1 MDPMIH
7 IPYLA
12 VARFRG
18 AEAASFLQSQLTADI
33 GALGDGAA
41 TFACYCTPKGQV
53 LGLLRVLRQ
62 GDDYLAVAASGLLPG
77 MLQRLKMFVF
87 RTRVEFALANELV
100 VLGSPGP
107 GYRVAPAGDGQ
118 DGDVE
123 HWKAGELRA
132 GVAWLGAGSSE
143 KFIPQML
150 GYDSLGAV
158 SFTKGC
164 YPGQEIVAR
173 ARYLGTVKRKP
184 LRLEVAAEI
193 APAAGDKL
201 PVRRGEEWSDCVVV
215 DSARDGAGRTVVFGV
230 ARADGEGQA
239 SEVEIGGARY
249 RCATI

>member
-1 MDPMIH
+1 MDPTIR

-62 GDDYLAVAASGLLPG
+62 GDDYLAIAASGLLPG

-87 RTRVEFALANELV
+87 RTRVEFALADELA

-107 GYRVAPAGDGQ
+107 GYRVAPADDGEAGDIEQ
-118 DGDVE
+118 
-123 HWKAGELRA
+123 WKAGELRA
-132 GVAWLGAGSSE
+132 GIAWLGDGSSE

-150 GYDSLGAV
+150 GYDTLGAV

-184 LRLEVAAEI
+184 LRLEVAADI

-201 PVRRGEEWSDCVVV
+201 SVRRGEEWSDCVVV
-215 DSARDGAGRTVVFGV
+215 DSARDGAARTVVFGV
-230 ARADGEGQA
+230 ARADGEEQA